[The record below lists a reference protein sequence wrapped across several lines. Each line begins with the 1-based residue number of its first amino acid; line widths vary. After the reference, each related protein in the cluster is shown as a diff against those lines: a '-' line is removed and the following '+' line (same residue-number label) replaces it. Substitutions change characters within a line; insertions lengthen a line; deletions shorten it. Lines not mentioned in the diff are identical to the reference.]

1 MTTATISAPVSVSAP
16 APIFDAG
23 YDGRETQLTVRAVLP
38 VEPRQNA
45 RNLGDTKE
53 TVKTYTVLGIK
64 IGETGRPVSRCLVTL
79 RLYCGRSRSASTVY
93 SALWVHGPDQWTTG
107 KGSAGGYG
115 YCKYSE
121 AAARAIESAGI
132 ELYGTPYGNPCNATG
147 EVDYSKPCHIGG
159 VGESAIRAALFAIG
173 QALGYSDLVCE
184 SF

>member
-1 MTTATISAPVSVSAP
+1 MATTISAPVSVSAP
-16 APIFDAG
+16 APIFDASYERG
-23 YDGRETQLTVRAVLP
+23 EIQLTIRAVLP

-53 TVKTYTVLGIK
+53 TVKTFTVLGIK

-93 SALWVHGPDQWTTG
+93 SAIWVHGQDQWTTG

-121 AAARAIESAGI
+121 ATARAIESAGI
-132 ELYGTPYGNPCNATG
+132 ELYGKPHSSSGD
-147 EVDYSKPCHIGG
+147 VDYSKPCHIGG
-159 VGESAIRAALFAIG
+159 VGESAIKAALLAIG

>member
-1 MTTATISAPVSVSAP
+1 MTTATITTVSPVSAP

-23 YDGRETQLTVRAVLP
+23 YDGREVQLTIKAVLP

-53 TVKTYTVLGIK
+53 TVKTFTVSGIK
-64 IGETGRPVSRCLVTL
+64 IGENGRPVSRCLVTL

-93 SALWVHGPDQWTTG
+93 SALWVHGEQQWTTG

-132 ELYGTPYGNPCNATG
+132 ELYGTPYSSTG
-147 EVDYSKPCHIGG
+147 KVDFSKPCRIGG
-159 VGESAIRAALFAIG
+159 VGETAIKSALLAIG
-173 QALGYSDLVCE
+173 QALGYSDLTCE
-184 SF
+184 CN

>member
-1 MTTATISAPVSVSAP
+1 MTTTISAPVLVSAP

-23 YDGRETQLTVRAVLP
+23 YDGRETQLTIRAVLP

-53 TVKTYTVLGIK
+53 TVKTFTVLGIK

-93 SALWVHGPDQWTTG
+93 SAIWVHGQDQWTTG

-132 ELYGTPYGNPCNATG
+132 ELYGKPHGYGD
-147 EVDYSKPCHIGG
+147 VDYSKPCDIGG
-159 VGESAIRAALFAIG
+159 VGESAIKAALLAIG
-173 QALGYSDLVCE
+173 QALNYSDLVCE

>member
-1 MTTATISAPVSVSAP
+1 MTTATITTVSPVSAP

-23 YDGRETQLTVRAVLP
+23 YDGREVQLTIKAVLP

-53 TVKTYTVLGIK
+53 TVKTFTVHGIK
-64 IGETGRPVSRCLVTL
+64 INETGKPVSRCLVTL

-93 SALWVHGPDQWTTG
+93 SALWVHGDQWTTG

-132 ELYGTPYGNPCNATG
+132 ELYGTPYSSTG
-147 EVDYSKPCHIGG
+147 EVDFAKPCHIGG
-159 VGESAIRAALFAIG
+159 VGESAIKSALLAIG
-173 QALGYSDLVCE
+173 QALGYSDLVCD
-184 SF
+184 SN